1 MSAGLPVLAA
11 TAGALYI
18 VTPGPA
24 FVALL
29 GLCAARG
36 RRAGFGFVLGHMA
49 GDLLWTSLALMALV
63 GARTI
68 HPLFFDLLGLACGIY
83 LLVLGWQALKARSAA
98 AAGLALFDRPLRR
111 GLVFGLTNPKGYPVA
126 VGMFAALLGPHA
138 GELDFA
144 TAPALV
150 AASMAGGA
158 LAALVLVW
166 FAGLEAVRGFYRRRE
181 VLVTR
186 CAGLLFIGFGL
197 SAIAT
202 AAPGLA
208 ASRRLWPLRL
218 E

>member
-1 MSAGLPVLAA
+1 MSASLPVLAA

-49 GDLLWTSLALMALV
+49 GDLLWTSLALLALV
-63 GARTI
+63 GAQAI
-68 HPLFFDLLGLACGIY
+68 HPAVFDLLGLACGLY

-98 AAGLALFDRPLRR
+98 EAGLALFDRPLRR
-111 GLVFGLTNPKGYPVA
+111 GLIFGLTNPKGYPVA

-138 GELDFA
+138 AELDFA
-144 TAPALV
+144 LAPALV

-158 LAALVLVW
+158 VAALGLVA
-166 FAGLEAVRGFYRRRE
+166 FAGLAGVRRFYTRRE
-181 VLVTR
+181 RLVTR
-186 CAGLLFIGFGL
+186 AAGLLFVGFGL
-197 SAIAT
+197 SAIAS
-202 AAPGLA
+202 AAPGLLG
-208 ASRRLWPLRL
+208 RRL
-218 E
+218 

>member
-1 MSAGLPVLAA
+1 MSAGLPLLAA

-18 VTPGPA
+18 LTPGPA

-36 RRAGFGFVLGHMA
+36 RRAGMGFLVGHMA
-49 GDLLWTSLALMALV
+49 GDLLWTSLALLALV

-68 HPLFFDLLGLACGIY
+68 HPAVFDLLGFACGAY
-83 LLVLGWQALKARSAA
+83 LLVLGWQALKARDAA

-144 TAPALV
+144 IAPVLV
-150 AASMAGGA
+150 GASMAGGA
-158 LAALVLVW
+158 LAALLLVW

-181 VLVTR
+181 TLVTR

-202 AAPGLA
+202 ALPGLTGRRVWAPG
-208 ASRRLWPLRL
+208 PD
-218 E
+218 